1 MQAEE
6 EKDAKLICTEMHGFD
21 ETRKELWIQFATK
34 EEFEDRQQQLF
45 DAIRDMDGDDSVV
58 VYIASPRAMK
68 RLPANWNISA
78 DASSVAVLM
87 DLFGRENV
95 KVIEKLPQWNQ

>member
-1 MQAEE
+1 
-6 EKDAKLICTEMHGFD
+6 MHGFD

-78 DASSVAVLM
+78 DASSAAVLM